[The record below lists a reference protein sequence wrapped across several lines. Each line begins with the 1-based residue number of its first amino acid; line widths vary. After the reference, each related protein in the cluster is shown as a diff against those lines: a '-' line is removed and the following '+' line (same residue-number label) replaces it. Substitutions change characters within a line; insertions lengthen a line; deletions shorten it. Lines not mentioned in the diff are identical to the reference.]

1 MPTNNFVENSF
12 WNFDALFTPQKHPAR
27 DAQDT
32 FFLSDPAVTTKFPA
46 EYLEKVK
53 QVHSTGAFG
62 SIGYQYDWQLEETQK
77 NVLRTHT
84 TAVSTRMLYKLAQ
97 EVSFKK
103 TFSMRKVIFLIRNH
117 SNRRNTSRL
126 IKSFEM
132 KISMPHIWLNF
143 IKSKV

>member
-46 EYLEKVK
+46 DYLEKVK

-97 EVSFKK
+97 EVSFEKK
-103 TFSMRKVIFLIRNH
+103 FSMRKMIFD
-117 SNRRNTSRL
+117 
-126 IKSFEM
+126 
-132 KISMPHIWLNF
+132 
-143 IKSKV
+143 

>member
-1 MPTNNFVENSF
+1 MPTNNYVENSF

-32 FFLSDPAVTTKFPA
+32 FFLSDPAITTKFPQD
-46 EYLEKVK
+46 YLEKIK

-97 EVSFKK
+97 EVCKHEIYSVSFVC
-103 TFSMRKVIFLIRNH
+103 FFFIRKS
-117 SNRRNTSRL
+117 SNRQN
-126 IKSFEM
+126 IFQ
-132 KISMPHIWLNF
+132 
-143 IKSKV
+143 

>member
-1 MPTNNFVENSF
+1 MPTNNYVENSF

-32 FFLSDPAVTTKFPA
+32 FFLSDPAVTTKFPE
-46 EYLEKVK
+46 EYLEKIK

-97 EVSFKK
+97 EVCLKK
-103 TFSMRKVIFLIRNH
+103 HN
-117 SNRRNTSRL
+117 
-126 IKSFEM
+126 
-132 KISMPHIWLNF
+132 
-143 IKSKV
+143 